1 MQSAP
6 KRLPILFKAIRGE
19 VFSSF
24 IGRNACF
31 YDMDTNTF
39 LMEVINGDAIGEPY
53 TDFDFCDHQIELKIL
68 ERLFEKLNTTKN
80 RLLRLTLS
88 HAVSTL
94 SNEELRYS
102 GGVRNIDTYE
112 DLYSGP
118 LKHAWCG
125 RCLMEDQSKGR
136 DQYMRLLWSL
146 GTNTFCPKHRLPLTS
161 HCLNCF
167 DKDAKP
173 QFAYDGK
180 QSVIICSRCGS
191 NLGSQL
197 GLQNISDRN
206 ALDIL
211 SDRSVKTAWNAV
223 VRLENTLRRSFT
235 LTTPGKRLTLFRT
248 FIIEFSNILLK
259 SSRGYM
265 PMIEHFSSTAFPN
278 RPDPANV
285 MKLHRPYRATSVA
298 TKRKTHALIV
308 AILKGRKNLFTA
320 RAPVKNIWSRVPTM
334 ENLRDE
340 MSPDQNSELDAL
352 LVKFPASY
360 F

>member
-1 MQSAP
+1 MQTTP
-6 KRLPILFKAIRGE
+6 KRLPILFKTIRGE

-24 IGRNACF
+24 VGRNACF
-31 YDMDTNTF
+31 YDMDANSF
-39 LMEVINGDAIGEPY
+39 LMEVINDGAIGEAY
-53 TDFDFCDHQIELKIL
+53 TDFDFCDHQLEPIILK
-68 ERLFEKLNTTKN
+68 RLPNELNTTKN
-80 RLLRLTLS
+80 RLLSLTLS
-88 HAVSTL
+88 HSFSVL
-94 SNEELRYS
+94 SDEELRYS
-102 GGVRNIDTYE
+102 GGVSNIDTYE

-167 DKDAKP
+167 DRAAKP

-180 QSVIICSRCGS
+180 QSVIICSRCGA

-206 ALDIL
+206 ALGIL
-211 SDRSVKTAWNAV
+211 SDRSVKMAWNAV
-223 VRLENTLRRSFT
+223 VRLENTLRRSLASKIT
-235 LTTPGKRLTLFRT
+235 DKRLTLFRT

-265 PMIEHFSSTAFPN
+265 PMIEHFSSAAFPN

-308 AILKGRKNLFTA
+308 ALLKGCTNLFTA
-320 RAPVKNIWSRVPTM
+320 RAPVKNIWSRAPTM
-334 ENLRDE
+334 QNLRDE
-340 MSPDQNSELDAL
+340 MSPGQNSELDAL
-352 LVKFPASY
+352 FVKFPASA